1 MTFTAKQR
9 DELARARATVAK
21 LEADEAAAVGVASDA
36 LHVAGLRLV
45 DPGVDFGAFDGWAA
59 VCREHAKAIRDALEP
74 FDDGERIEVVT
85 PQPLGDVLRE
95 ANQ

>member
-1 MTFTAKQR
+1 MALTPKERTA
-9 DELARARATVAK
+9 LAAARKTVAELGAK
-21 LEADEAAAVGVASDA
+21 EEETIT
-36 LHVAGLRLV
+36 VAGDVLWCAGLTLRS
-45 DPGVDFGAFDGWAA
+45 GFDTAT

-74 FDDGERIEVVT
+74 FDDGERIEVIA